1 MGRRGIDGR
10 TGVLLGEEEEEE
22 EEEVEQEGEDAS
34 SFMAS

>member
-22 EEEVEQEGEDAS
+22 EEEEEGEDAS
-34 SFMAS
+34 SFMAC